1 MPSKSLVVFDL
12 DGTLVDTAPDLAA
25 TMNVILSRE
34 GLGELA
40 PASVRLMV
48 GRGARVLMERGLDAA
63 GVVPDTARLDRLV
76 VDFLAVYEQRIA
88 LESRPFPGAVEAVEA
103 LVGNGALLAI
113 CTNKPERLSKLL
125 LAELGLGEHFVSLI
139 GGDSLTRRKPYAE
152 PLLEA
157 IARAGCTP
165 AETVMVGDSVT
176 DIQTARAAGVPVV
189 GVSFGYSETPMGEL
203 GADAVIDHFD
213 ELSPAIAKLRERAS
227 PA

>member
-12 DGTLVDTAPDLAA
+12 DGTLVDTAPDLSAA
-25 TMNVILSRE
+25 MNVILSRE

-48 GRGARVLMERGLDAA
+48 GRGARVLMERGLEAA
-63 GVVPDTARLDRLV
+63 GIVPDSARLDRLV
-76 VDFLAVYEQRIA
+76 DEFLAVYEQRIA
-88 LESRPFPGAVEAVEA
+88 LESRPFPGAIEAVEA
-103 LVGNGALLAI
+103 LASNGARLAI
-113 CTNKPERLSKLL
+113 CTNKPERLSELL
-125 LAELGLGEHFVSLI
+125 LGELGIREHFVSLI
-139 GGDSLTRRKPYAE
+139 GGDSLMRRKPFAE

-176 DIQTARAAGVPVV
+176 DIQTARAAGVRVV
-189 GVSFGYSETPMGEL
+189 GVSFGYSETAMADL

-213 ELSPAIAKLRERAS
+213 ELGPALAKLGMRAS
-227 PA
+227 ST

>member
-1 MPSKSLVVFDL
+1 
-12 DGTLVDTAPDLAA
+12 
-25 TMNVILSRE
+25 
-34 GLGELA
+34 
-40 PASVRLMV
+40 MV